1 MRQCSLFV
9 IIFIWLLCTTNTCNN
24 KENCHKIINF
34 VNGSS
39 KDVYIH
45 SCHYCWDTLEF
56 DIPGLKSFNA
66 SQLRVKPNEKNT
78 SGLWS
83 VDCYEAAIT
92 QGRVIVYIIDAEILE
107 TTPRDTIVKYRM
119 ALKTIY
125 PSVEEMRNSNW
136 TITYTGE

>member
-39 KDVYIH
+39 KDVYIY
-45 SCHYCWDTLEF
+45 SCKYCWDTLEF
-56 DIPGLKSFNA
+56 EIPSLKGFNA
-66 SQLRVKPNEKNT
+66 NRLRVKPNGKNT

-92 QGRVIVYIIDAEILE
+92 QGRVIVYIFDAEILE